1 MITIQEPKDILAISV
16 SNILSF
22 RKDEE
27 YYNLVKDWNKTIVL
41 DITDLYPLTII
52 FEGDNVKFEQ
62 GDLNKYDVRLKTDL
76 NTLLDLAFRRIG
88 VVSAVLKGR
97 LKIKGKLKIGTLLKL
112 MKIFFKSLKDVAN
125 NQNKNYYEQDKDIR

>member
-1 MITIQEPKDILAISV
+1 MITIQEPKDILAIAV

-27 YYNLVKDWNKTIVL
+27 YYTLVKDWNKTIVL
-41 DITDLYPLTII
+41 DITDLYPLTIT
-52 FEGDNVKFEQ
+52 FQGDEVSFEQ
-62 GDLNKYDVRLKTDL
+62 GDLKKCDVRLKTDL
-76 NTLLDLAFRRIG
+76 GTLIDLAFRRIG
-88 VVSAVLKGR
+88 VVSAVLKRR

-125 NQNKNYYEQDKDIR
+125 NPNKNYYEQDKDIR